1 MTDKCRRDKL
11 IKEIQI
17 ASFAVVE
24 TNLYLDTHPCDEI
37 ALEALKKYSEARKIA
52 IKEYES
58 LYGPIFS
65 FDVTDTDSDCYRWVK
80 EPFPWE
86 KED

>member
-24 TNLYLDTHPCDEI
+24 ANLYLDTHPCDEI
-37 ALEALKKYSEARKIA
+37 ALAALRKYAEERKTA

-58 LYGPIFS
+58 LYGPIFPFNVS
-65 FDVTDTDSDCYRWVK
+65 DGDDCYCWVK

>member
-1 MTDKCRRDKL
+1 MTDCKNRSKL

-24 TNLYLDTHPCDEI
+24 TNLYLDTHPYDEI
-37 ALEALKKYSEARKIA
+37 ALAALEKYSEMRKLA
-52 IKEYES
+52 IKEYEAV
-58 LYGPIFS
+58 YGPIFS
-65 FDVTDTDSDCYRWVK
+65 FNVSADADCYKWVK

>member
-1 MTDKCRRDKL
+1 MTDTKNRAKL

-24 TNLYLDTHPCDEI
+24 TNLYLDTHPYDEI
-37 ALEALKKYSEARKIA
+37 ALAALEKYSEMRKTA
-52 IKEYES
+52 IKEYEA
-58 LYGPIFS
+58 LYGPIYPFNVYS
-65 FDVTDTDSDCYRWVK
+65 GDGYYKWVK

>member
-1 MTDKCRRDKL
+1 MTDRNNRQKL

-24 TNLYLDTHPCDEI
+24 TNLYLDTHPCDAVALA
-37 ALEALKKYSEARKIA
+37 ALEKYSEMRKNA
-52 IKEYES
+52 IKEYEA
-58 LYGPIFS
+58 LYGPIFP
-65 FDVTDTDSDCYRWVK
+65 FNVCGNDDCYQWVK